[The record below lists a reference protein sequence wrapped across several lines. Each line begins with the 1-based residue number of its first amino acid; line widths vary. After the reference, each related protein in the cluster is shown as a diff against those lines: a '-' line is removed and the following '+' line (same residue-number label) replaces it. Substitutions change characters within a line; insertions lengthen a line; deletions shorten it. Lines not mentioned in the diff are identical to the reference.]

1 MKIWWKANY
10 LYNSYEKLIQLTI
23 HILEYTM
30 LAIQRKPV
38 YNEVHMNLSLS
49 MCAWVCMYL
58 ILCVCAFYNMQ
69 DYMDI
74 YLTKESVYLLPNIVK
89 QL

>member
-1 MKIWWKANY
+1 
-10 LYNSYEKLIQLTI
+10 
-23 HILEYTM
+23 M

-49 MCAWVCMYL
+49 MCACIYVFNSVC
-58 ILCVCAFYNMQ
+58 LCVCVCTFYNMQ